1 MQTFEPVFIVLVFV
15 WVFQI
20 LDIFYLPVS
29 SKLHH
34 YCNKLKLAL
43 LGMGYCY
50 DILFLLVFLF
60 TPIIFYLYLG
70 SIGLGTLVYFV
81 FSIE

>member
-1 MQTFEPVFIVLVFV
+1 
-15 WVFQI
+15 
-20 LDIFYLPVS
+20 
-29 SKLHH
+29 
-34 YCNKLKLAL
+34 L

-60 TPIIFYLYLG
+60 TPIIFYLCLG